1 MIGFF
6 RRLGAIVLVNAQMTL
21 RDPVVPIFL
30 VITPL
35 AMIAVI
41 GKAIGEQAG
50 AGTSPYGY
58 SVPTLSVFFLF
69 FLVTATVNMVYRDAY
84 WFTWPQILALVPKG
98 VLLSGKVIAG
108 TFVGF
113 LQLAVVWALSWPLFG
128 FHGISDPR
136 LLVLGAGVAAVAAAL
151 GVAIASVSRSLELSI
166 YGANLLVIVFGCVGG
181 ALVPTSSLPSY
192 ARALGYATPQYWTVR
207 ALSHQAGAG
216 SMPLAATVAVLAA
229 MAIGFTTFA
238 VAVIRYHR
246 LARA

>member
-6 RRLGAIVLVNAQMTL
+6 RRLGAIVLVNARMTL

-30 VITPL
+30 VVTPL

-41 GKAIGEQAG
+41 GKAIGDQAKAG
-50 AGTSPYGY
+50 ASPYGY

-69 FLVTATVNMVYRDAY
+69 FLVAATVNMVYRDVY

-98 VLLSGKVIAG
+98 VLLGGKVIAG

-113 LQLAVVWALSWPLFG
+113 LQLTVVWALSWPLFG
-128 FHGISDPR
+128 FHGIADPR
-136 LLVLGAGVAAVAAAL
+136 LLVLGGAVAAVAAAL
-151 GVAIASVSRSLELSI
+151 GIAIASVSRTLELSI
-166 YGANLLVIVFGCVGG
+166 YGANLLVIVCGCVGG
-181 ALVPTSSLPSY
+181 ALVPTASLPSY

-207 ALSHQAGAG
+207 ALHHQAGAG
-216 SMPLAATVAVLAA
+216 SISLAATVAVLAA

-238 VAVIRYHR
+238 VVVIRYHR